1 MPVYTSPF
9 YILRSPLFPLSQL
22 YNFYEVQPELKFEWL
37 VTYFKSNHLAL
48 KAIRIASPSLF
59 REFKNYIEDCE
70 EDWNPKK
77 RQELY
82 NVLLKYFIRMTYRC
96 TPFGL
101 FASSSIV
108 KRKEHQN
115 KILEVNWNR
124 SEEFLVNCRL
134 STSFWAN
141 VYTQLQQNKT
151 LLNDL
156 VYYTNNTLYKIDDV
170 WKYIKIDFDGNMDST
185 DVFTVPDSPI
195 LLSIVEQAKE
205 GVSIGEIVDSIKK
218 EGYEEDDIRAYIDDL
233 INNQIIVSELF
244 PSVSGED
251 YHTFFMNRIL
261 DLTKNTYPEIYKAF
275 YALKTALEK
284 MSNDDSSIETIEHV
298 NSIVNRIL
306 NKTNEDFVNPIQL
319 DTYREIG
326 KDGFSIPLEKDIQEC
341 VEVLSMITVESN
353 DDLNHFK
360 SIFAHRYEEQEI
372 PLSVVLDE
380 ELGIGY
386 QSRKLKSLN
395 IFSAN
400 KGNRKRLDSISE
412 LKLNMYLEALEQQKY
427 SIALKRED
435 VEKLGNDPK
444 IPDAYAIIG
453 NVVHVDE
460 RDQFAFEGVSGPS
473 SLNLLTRYAS
483 GNKDIEAEIQNLADL
498 EYQPASNTIYAELS
512 HLPNSKMGSLI
523 CRPEIRAYEIP
534 YLVKSNR
541 HHDQQIHIN
550 DLVVVMEGEELI
562 LMSKKLGKRIIPR
575 LTTAHNYADSRNL
588 PIYRFLGDLQQQN
601 RNYIRWEWGMLSERP
616 FLPRVEFKNI
626 IVSPA
631 LWNIPKEALKR
642 IKKKDQRLWL
652 SAFETIKN
660 KQNIPDFVLLSEAD
674 NNLLIDTRSQDGIIL
689 LIKEG
694 LKMEGETVRLKEVLG
709 NKDQLYVKDSQGF
722 YTNELIIPYVKTIK
736 EEEETQIQL
745 KDSDKT
751 ILKRKFSPAEEW
763 IYYKIYAE
771 PTVINQVLIDAL
783 QGLCQ
788 TLAEEKKIQLW
799 FFIRYE
805 DPDYHLRIRFKL
817 MAPEYAS
824 DVITRLN
831 DCMEPWVSKNLV
843 WNTGIHMYNR
853 ELERYGDKT
862 IDLSEYLFYVNS
874 NLVLNLNRIFSSNA
888 HLEKY
893 KRTVAIYLVDII
905 LNAFTEDLN
914 AKYAYTSV
922 VRKSFSKE
930 FGIPETNLKS
940 ANAHYRE
947 DRLMIEQIFG
957 LKPIEDDVLKFL
969 KTELESVSR
978 MYKENIDRIIEI
990 EYQGKDFTSMYTL
1003 ASSHIHMFVNRFYTH
1018 NQRFFEYL
1026 AYGVLEMFYK
1036 SLTKRQNIN
1045 RKILTHIE
1053 NE

>member
-22 YNFYEVQPELKFEWL
+22 YNFYEVQPELKLEWL
-37 VTYFKSNHLAL
+37 ITYFKSNQLAL

-59 REFKNYIEDCE
+59 REYKNYIEGVN
-70 EDWNPKK
+70 EDWTPKK
-77 RQELY
+77 KQELY

-101 FASSSIV
+101 FVSSSIV

-115 KILEVNWNR
+115 KILGVNWNR
-124 SEEFLVNCRL
+124 SEESSINCRL
-134 STSFWAN
+134 STSFWVN
-141 VYTQLQQNKT
+141 IYTKLQQNKT
-151 LLNDL
+151 LLNTL
-156 VYYTNNTLYKIDDV
+156 MYYTNNTLYKVDDV
-170 WKYIKIDFDGNMDST
+170 WKYIKIDFDGNTDST

-205 GVSIGEIVDSIKK
+205 GISIGDMVDSIKK
-218 EGYEEDDIRAYIDDL
+218 EGYEEDDIRAYINDL
-233 INNQIIVSELF
+233 IDNQIIVSELF

-251 YHTFFMNRIL
+251 YHTFFLNRIL
-261 DLTKNTYPEIYKAF
+261 ALTKDSNPEMYKTF
-275 YALKTALEK
+275 YTLKTALEE
-284 MSNDDSSIETIEHV
+284 MSDNDFSIETIEDI
-298 NSIVNRIL
+298 NRIVNRIL
-306 NKTNEDFVNPIQL
+306 DKTNEDFVSPLQL

-326 KDGFSIPLEKDIQEC
+326 EDGLSTALEKDIQEC

-372 PLSVVLDE
+372 SLSKVLDE
-380 ELGIGY
+380 DLGIGY
-386 QSRKLKSLN
+386 QSRKLENLN
-395 IFSAN
+395 VFSSK
-400 KGNRKRLDSISE
+400 KGNKQSLDSISA
-412 LKLNMYLEALEQQKY
+412 LKLNMYLEALEQKKY
-427 SIALKRED
+427 SVTLKRED

-444 IPDAYAIIG
+444 TPDAYAVIG
-453 NVVHVDE
+453 NAVKVDE

-483 GNKDIEAEIQNLADL
+483 GHKDIEAEVQKLADL
-498 EYQPASNTIYAELS
+498 EHQSNSNTVYAELS
-512 HLPNSKMGSLI
+512 HLPNSKIGSLI
-523 CRPEIRAYEIP
+523 CRPEIRDFEIP

-541 HHDQQIHIN
+541 QPDEQIYIK
-550 DLVVVMEGEELI
+550 DLVVLMEGEELI
-562 LMSKKLGKRIIPR
+562 LMSKKLGKRVIPR
-575 LTTAHNYADSRNL
+575 LTTAHNYADGRNL
-588 PIYRFLGDLQQQN
+588 PIYRFLGDLQQQG

-626 IVSPA
+626 IISPA
-631 LWNIPKEALKR
+631 LWNIPKEELKR
-642 IKKKDQRLWL
+642 IKKKEQSLWL

-674 NNLLIDTRSQDGIIL
+674 NNLLIDTKSQDGIIL

-694 LKMEGETVRLKEVLG
+694 LKMDGETVRLKEVLV

-736 EEEETQIQL
+736 EEEETRIQL

-751 ILKRKFSPAEEW
+751 VIKRKFSPSEEW

-771 PTVINQVLIDAL
+771 PTVINQVLTDAI
-783 QGLCQ
+783 QALCQ
-788 TLAEEKKIQLW
+788 TLAAEKKIQLW

-817 MAPEYAS
+817 MAAEYAS
-824 DVITRLN
+824 DVIARIN
-831 DCMEPWVSKNLV
+831 DCLTPWVSENLV

-862 IDLSEYLFYVNS
+862 IDFSEYLFYVNS
-874 NLVLNLNRIFSSNA
+874 DLVLNLNRIFSSNA

-905 LNAFTEDLN
+905 LNAFTGDLN

-930 FGIPETNLKS
+930 FGIPETNLKT

-947 DRLMIEQIFG
+947 DRLILEQIFG
-957 LKPIEDDVLKFL
+957 LKPIEDEVLAFL

-978 MYKENIDRIIEI
+978 AYKETIDRIIEI

-1003 ASSHIHMFVNRFYTH
+1003 ASSHIHMFLNRFYTH

-1045 RKILTHIE
+1045 HKILSHIE